1 MLATRIEHAEP
12 FPVRIPKMGSTR
24 RRKIFLDANVVI
36 RAGKPPGG
44 PLIKR
49 VADLGDAQKQ
59 LNRVLS
65 CTDFDCLRDS
75 CLRRQRLYRFDDR
88 RITPPHPV

>member
-49 VADLGDAQKQ
+49 VADL
-59 LNRVLS
+59 
-65 CTDFDCLRDS
+65 
-75 CLRRQRLYRFDDR
+75 
-88 RITPPHPV
+88 